1 MPTNNYILT
10 PEGNFISESELYHH
24 GIKGMKWGVRR
35 YQNPDGSLTNA
46 GKKKYRSTSINAAL
60 AKRSNDKVDKGFK
73 NWDEN
78 AKKRDNAIELG
89 KKATVAKRAYENDP
103 KNKEAKAAYKQASK
117 EYKKALSDN
126 TTYRKGVVRQ
136 EVGRDA
142 ARKYLS
148 DAKKVQKQ
156 LTADPSNKALQKKYN
171 DLMSMHDV
179 ERANARRAVEVST
192 KRSRKQAA
200 IKRTMTKTVKAVAE
214 TTAVSAGAYA
224 VNRYLTNHDVTINGK
239 STRLSSQTVTNVVDM
254 AKKARNLMG
263 YMY

>member
-1 MPTNNYILT
+1 MNYYIINGRFYETN
-10 PEGNFISESELYHH
+10 ELYHH
-24 GIKGMKWGVRR
+24 GVKGQKWGVRR
-35 YQNPDGSLTNA
+35 YQNSDGSLTNA

-60 AKRSNDKVDKGFK
+60 ARRSNDKVDKGFK

-89 KKATVAKRAYENDP
+89 KKATAAKRACENDP
-103 KNKEAKAAYKQASK
+103 KNKEAKAAYKQANK
-117 EYKKALSDN
+117 EYKKALSSN

-142 ARKYLS
+142 ARKYLT

-156 LTADPSNKALQKKYN
+156 LIADPSNKALQKKYN
-171 DLMSMHDV
+171 DLMSKHDV

-200 IKRTMTKTVKAVAE
+200 IKGTMTKTVKAVAA
-214 TTAVSAGAYA
+214 TTAVAAGAYA
-224 VNRYLTNHDVTINGK
+224 ANRYLTNHDVTVNGK
-239 STRLSSQTVTNVVDM
+239 SVRLNEQAVANVVDI
-254 AKKARNLMG
+254 AKKVRNFMG
-263 YMY
+263 YIY